1 MRTFDRLNNQ
11 PRSAFCELAAV
22 RGSLG
27 NNGWPWPTPTYRIPR
42 STQSRDPISCDEQ
55 SSDLRS
61 SLAYGQQYGAAPPEH
76 PQGTLILI
84 FGIIG
89 IFFSLFG
96 AIAWYLGANAMKE
109 IQATGIRYSN
119 ESNINTGR
127 ILGKIVTII
136 ALVGLGIAFV
146 LWLLFALIFAV
157 RLSGL

>member
-1 MRTFDRLNNQ
+1 
-11 PRSAFCELAAV
+11 V

-27 NNGWPWPTPTYRIPR
+27 NNGWPWPTPTYRITTAQHSPEIPFPA
-42 STQSRDPISCDEQ
+42 TNNLQTGAPP
-55 SSDLRS
+55 LP
-61 SLAYGQQYGAAPPEH
+61 YGQQYGAAPPEH

>member
-1 MRTFDRLNNQ
+1 MTKPHLQNPYTQHSPEIPFPRTNNLQ
-11 PRSAFCELAAV
+11 T
-22 RGSLG
+22 G
-27 NNGWPWPTPTYRIPR
+27 TPPL
-42 STQSRDPISCDEQ
+42 S
-55 SSDLRS
+55 
-61 SLAYGQQYGAAPPEH
+61 YGQQYGAAPPEH

-89 IFFSLFG
+89 IFFGLFG
-96 AIAWYLGANAMKE
+96 AIAWCMGANAMKE
-109 IQATGIRYSN
+109 IRATGIRYSN

-146 LWLLFALIFAV
+146 LWLLFGLIFAV

>member
-1 MRTFDRLNNQ
+1 MANPHVQNPYAQQSPEIPFPATNNLQ
-11 PRSAFCELAAV
+11 TGAPL
-22 RGSLG
+22 L
-27 NNGWPWPTPTYRIPR
+27 P
-42 STQSRDPISCDEQ
+42 
-55 SSDLRS
+55 
-61 SLAYGQQYGAAPPEH
+61 YGQQYGAAPPEY

-157 RLSGL
+157 RLSGLS

>member
-1 MRTFDRLNNQ
+1 MAGHGQ
-11 PRSAFCELAAV
+11 PPCTE
-22 RGSLG
+22 SL
-27 NNGWPWPTPTYRIPR
+27 R

-55 SSDLRS
+55 SSDRRSSAALRS
-61 SLAYGQQYGAAPPEH
+61 AIWCGYPPEH

-84 FGIIG
+84 FGILG
-89 IFFSLFG
+89 IFFALFG
-96 AIAWYLGANAMKE
+96 AIAWYLGANARKE

>member
-1 MRTFDRLNNQ
+1 
-11 PRSAFCELAAV
+11 V

-27 NNGWPWPTPTYRIPR
+27 NNGWPWPTPTYRIPALNTVPR
-42 STQSRDPISCDEQ
+42 SHF
-55 SSDLRS
+55 LRRTIFRPAPP
-61 SLAYGQQYGAAPPEH
+61 LAYGQQYGAAPPEH

-136 ALVGLGIAFV
+136 ALVGLGIAFI
-146 LWLLFALIFAV
+146 LWILFGLIFAA
-157 RLSGL
+157 RLSSLY

>member
-1 MRTFDRLNNQ
+1 MANPHVQNPYAQHSPEIPFPATNNLQ
-11 PRSAFCELAAV
+11 TGAPPL
-22 RGSLG
+22 
-27 NNGWPWPTPTYRIPR
+27 P
-42 STQSRDPISCDEQ
+42 
-55 SSDLRS
+55 
-61 SLAYGQQYGAAPPEH
+61 YGQQYGAAPPEH

-157 RLSGL
+157 RLSGLS

>member
-1 MRTFDRLNNQ
+1 
-11 PRSAFCELAAV
+11 
-22 RGSLG
+22 
-27 NNGWPWPTPTYRIPR
+27 
-42 STQSRDPISCDEQ
+42 
-55 SSDLRS
+55 
-61 SLAYGQQYGAAPPEH
+61 
-76 PQGTLILI
+76 LI

-119 ESNINTGR
+119 KSNINTGR

-157 RLSGL
+157 RLSGLS

>member
-1 MRTFDRLNNQ
+1 MANPHVQNPYAQHSPEIPFPATNNLHTGA
-11 PRSAFCELAAV
+11 PPL
-22 RGSLG
+22 
-27 NNGWPWPTPTYRIPR
+27 P
-42 STQSRDPISCDEQ
+42 
-55 SSDLRS
+55 
-61 SLAYGQQYGAAPPEH
+61 YGQQYRAAPPEH

-89 IFFSLFG
+89 IFFSFFG

>member
-1 MRTFDRLNNQ
+1 MANPHVQNPYAQHSPEIPFPATNNLQ
-11 PRSAFCELAAV
+11 NDAPPL
-22 RGSLG
+22 
-27 NNGWPWPTPTYRIPR
+27 P
-42 STQSRDPISCDEQ
+42 
-55 SSDLRS
+55 
-61 SLAYGQQYGAAPPEH
+61 YGQQYGAAPPEH

-127 ILGKIVTII
+127 ILGKIVTTI